1 MNIKIKTGLK
11 WLIATNLIIFVL
23 PLIYMVQHEVVDC
36 LLVAVSITAFTKFIL
51 SIMLTLQVTVKVS
64 EE

>member
-11 WLIATNLIIFVL
+11 WLIITNLMIFVL
-23 PLIYMVQHEVVDC
+23 PLIYMVQHGVVDC
-36 LLVAVSITAFTKFIL
+36 LLVVVSITAFTKFIL